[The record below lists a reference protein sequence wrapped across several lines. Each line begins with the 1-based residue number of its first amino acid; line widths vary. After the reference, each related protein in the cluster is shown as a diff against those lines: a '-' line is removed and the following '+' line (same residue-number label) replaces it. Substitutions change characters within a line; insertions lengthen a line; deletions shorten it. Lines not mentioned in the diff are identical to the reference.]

1 MGVIH
6 MATRLTSAQKREAR
20 DAAHHENQQREWEAF
35 SKGYPERFAAVLFFA
50 ATTPDLFVVAQNAT
64 KSDGVAASYR
74 FTLENSWKPQPH
86 TLPVTLPL
94 EYNSDVIR
102 ALEEIESQIDAYMA
116 DIEEEKR
123 KEARRKA
130 AQARL
135 TAQFDAEELELLGFN
150 NINR

>member
-1 MGVIH
+1 

-20 DAAHHENQQREWEAF
+20 DAAHRENQQREWEAF

-64 KSDGVAASYR
+64 KHGVAASYT
-74 FTLENSWKPQPH
+74 FKLENTWNPQPH

-94 EYNSDVIR
+94 EYSNEIIE
-102 ALEEIESQIDAYMA
+102 ALESVESKIDAYMA

-123 KEARRKA
+123 KEERRKA

>member
-1 MGVIH
+1 
-6 MATRLTSAQKREAR
+6 MATRLTAAQKRAELGTLLR
-20 DAAHHENQQREWEAF
+20 ENEKREWETL
-35 SKGYPERFAAVLFFA
+35 SKEYPERFAAVLFFA

-64 KSDGVAASYR
+64 KHGVTASYT
-74 FTLENSWKPQPH
+74 FKLENTWNPQPH

-94 EYNSDVIR
+94 EYSNEIIQ
-102 ALEEIESQIDAYMA
+102 ALESVESKIDAYMA

-123 KEARRKA
+123 KEERRKT